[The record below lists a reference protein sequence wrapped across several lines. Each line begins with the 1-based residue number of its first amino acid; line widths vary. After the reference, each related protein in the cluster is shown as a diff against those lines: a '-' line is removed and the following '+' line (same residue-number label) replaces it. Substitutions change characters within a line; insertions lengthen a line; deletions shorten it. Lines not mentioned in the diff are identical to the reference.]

1 MSRSWKIIFP
11 AVVKKEVER
20 LDATVRLQVLKAIRR
35 VATNPLPQARGG
47 YGKPLGGNLSGFLKI
62 KLRRAGVRVVYALR
76 EIEGEMVVVVV
87 AARANDEV
95 YKIAERRARQFKI

>member
-1 MSRSWKIIFP
+1 MHGSFSIRFLP
-11 AVVKKEVER
+11 AAERDLKKLNPSVAKEV
-20 LDATVRLQVLKAIRR
+20 LKKIKH
-35 VATNPLPQARGG
+35 VAQNPRPTSVSG
-47 YGKPLGGNLSGFLKI
+47 YGHSLAGNLSGFLKI
-62 KLRRAGVRVVYALR
+62 KLLSRGLRVVYALR